1 MLISGEIY
9 AALKE
14 AGASDD
20 KAEAAAALIA
30 VHERRLLRIETLHA
44 EVLRWGA
51 IVGIG
56 TALALIVALIVALA
70 MR

>member
-14 AGASDD
+14 AGASDE
-20 KAEAAAALIA
+20 KAEAAAALLAI
-30 VHERRLLRIETLHA
+30 HERRLLKIEALHT
-44 EVLRWGA
+44 EMLRWGA

-56 TALALIVALIVALA
+56 IALAVIVALTI
-70 MR
+70 R